1 MQSWKKAMT
10 GIGGVAFAAAAV
22 LDPYP
27 ETLRAQNSPS
37 AVSSTGSPQRV
48 LLDKYCVSCHNQRT
62 KTAGLMLDVLDVEHV
77 DANAATWEKVVRK
90 LRAAAMP
97 PPGVPRPDRAT
108 YDTLASWLEGAL
120 DRAASESS
128 NPGAPA
134 LHRLNVAEYT
144 NAIRDVLAL
153 EIDGRSLLPADDT
166 DQSGFDNN
174 AGVLSASPALLERY
188 MSAARTV
195 SRLAIGDVAMGP
207 ASAARTYQ
215 VPKMRFQD
223 DRMSE
228 DLPLGSRGGIA
239 VRHYFPLDGDYQCRI
254 RLLRTGYGYVRGLY
268 EPHELEVRLDG
279 ERVKVFRIGGE
290 KKGTP
295 APASYSG
302 NVLSDDPAWEEYMI
316 SGADADLEVRFAA
329 KAGPHVVAVS
339 FVRQRYEP
347 EGPLQPPLR
356 SFGFEINESGS
367 SSSGLWD
374 PAVDSV
380 AVTGPYRATA
390 PGDTPS
396 RRKVF
401 VCRPKARADEN
412 ACAEK
417 ILAGLARRAYRRLL
431 AADDV
436 QTLMTFFESGRRQGG
451 FDAGIQLA
459 LQRLLI
465 DPDFL
470 FRSERVPKDVTPGA
484 VYRLSDVELAS
495 RLSFFLWS
503 SVPDDELLGLAIRGR
518 LKNPAVLEQQVLR
531 MLADGRSQALV
542 DHFASQ
548 WLSLGRLRGAAPD
561 PELFPDFD
569 ENLREAFARETQLFI
584 ASQMRA
590 DRSVVELLTANYTF
604 VNERLARHY
613 GIQDVRGSQFRRVT
627 LDEGQRGGLLSHGSV
642 LTVTS
647 YGNRTSPVLRGKWL
661 LDNILGNPPSP
672 PPPNVPALKEKGD
685 NGRPVS
691 VREQM
696 EQHRK
701 SAVCATCHMWMDPL
715 GFALEN
721 FDAIGQWRTTGEGGA
736 PIDVSGTVPGG
747 PTFEGLRGL
756 RSLVLDRRDEFVRT
770 VIEKMMT
777 YALGRGVEYYD
788 MPAIRHIIREAA
800 PRENRWSALVLGI
813 VTSAP
818 FQMRSSEP

>member
-1 MQSWKKAMT
+1 MQFWKKAIT
-10 GIGGVAFAAAAV
+10 GSWGVALATTLVLCLPPTTIRARHNQPAV
-22 LDPYP
+22 
-27 ETLRAQNSPS
+27 SPS
-37 AVSSTGSPQRV
+37 AAQRAF
-48 LLDKYCVSCHNQRT
+48 LDAYCLTCHNQRT
-62 KTAGLMLDVLDVEHV
+62 RAAGLALDTFDVDRV

-90 LRAAAMP
+90 VRATAMP
-97 PPGVPRPDRAT
+97 PAGMPRPDRAT
-108 YDTLASWLEGAL
+108 SDAFASSLERAL
-120 DRAASESS
+120 DRGASERPD
-128 NPGAPA
+128 PGAPA

-153 EIDGRSLLPADDT
+153 DIDGRSLLPADDT
-166 DQSGFDNN
+166 DRSGFDNN
-174 AGVLSASPALLERY
+174 AGVLSVSPALLERY
-188 MSAARTV
+188 MSAARTI
-195 SRLAIGDVAMGP
+195 SRLAIGDVTMGP

-215 VPKMRFQD
+215 IPKFRFQD

-268 EPHELEVRLDG
+268 ETHQLEVRLDG
-279 ERVKVFRIGGE
+279 ERVKVFPVGGE

-302 NVLSDDPAWEEYMI
+302 NILSDAEWEEYVI
-316 SGADADLEVRFAA
+316 SGADAGLEIRFAA

-347 EGPLQPPLR
+347 EGVLQPPLR
-356 SFGFEINESGS
+356 AFGFEINESGS
-367 SSSGLWD
+367 SWSGSWD
-374 PAVDSV
+374 PAVDSMTL
-380 AVTGPYRATA
+380 TGPYGAAA

-396 RRKVF
+396 RRRIL
-401 VCRPKARADEN
+401 VCRPRGSADEKP
-412 ACAEK
+412 CAEK
-417 ILAGLARRAYRRLL
+417 ILAGLARRAYRRPL
-431 AADDV
+431 AADDI
-436 QTLMTFFESGRRQGG
+436 QTLVGFFEEGRHQAG

-459 LQRLLI
+459 LQRLLV

-470 FRSERVPKDVTPGA
+470 FRMERAPGNIAPGA
-484 VYRLSDVELAS
+484 AFRLSDVELAS
-495 RLSFFLWS
+495 RLSFFIWS

-531 MLADGRSQALV
+531 MLADARSQALV

-584 ASQMRA
+584 ASQVHA

-604 VNERLARHY
+604 VTERLARHY
-613 GIQDVRGSQFRRVT
+613 GIQNVRGSQFRRVA
-627 LDEGQRGGLLSHGSV
+627 LDDGTRGGLLSHGSV

-672 PPPNVPALKEKGD
+672 PPPNVPALRDSGE
-685 NGRPVS
+685 NGRPTS
-691 VREQM
+691 VRERM
-696 EQHRK
+696 EQHRRNP
-701 SAVCATCHMWMDPL
+701 ACASCHTWMDPL

-721 FDAIGQWRTTGEGGA
+721 FDAVGRWRTTADGGS
-736 PIDVSGTVPGG
+736 PIDASGAVPGG
-747 PTFEGLRGL
+747 PTFDGLPGLRL
-756 RSLVLDRRDEFVRT
+756 LVLSHRDEFVRT

-777 YALGRGVEYYD
+777 YAIGRGIEFSD
-788 MPAIRHIIREAA
+788 MPAIRRIMRDAG
-800 PRENRWSALVLGI
+800 PRDDRWSSLILGI
-813 VTSAP
+813 VTSAQ
-818 FQMRSSEP
+818 FQMRRSES